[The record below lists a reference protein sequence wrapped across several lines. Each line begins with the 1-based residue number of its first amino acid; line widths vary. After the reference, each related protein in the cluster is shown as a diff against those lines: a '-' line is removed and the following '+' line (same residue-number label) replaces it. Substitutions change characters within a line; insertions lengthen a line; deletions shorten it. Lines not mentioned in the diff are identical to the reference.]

1 MSQGIRRPAA
11 DVSKVRECLL
21 CRLGA
26 LSGREMG
33 ADSRTQSPGE
43 LCQIRLQ
50 DTRTLSLSKS
60 YHCKLFTLD
69 EATPTFT
76 LRNVLSQMFSDTT

>member
-1 MSQGIRRPAA
+1 MSQGIRQPAA

-43 LCQIRLQ
+43 LCQSRLQ
-50 DTRTLSLSKS
+50 DTRTLSQSKS
-60 YHCKLFTLD
+60 CLDFSLQTLYS
-69 EATPTFT
+69 EKKKKKK
-76 LRNVLSQMFSDTT
+76 V